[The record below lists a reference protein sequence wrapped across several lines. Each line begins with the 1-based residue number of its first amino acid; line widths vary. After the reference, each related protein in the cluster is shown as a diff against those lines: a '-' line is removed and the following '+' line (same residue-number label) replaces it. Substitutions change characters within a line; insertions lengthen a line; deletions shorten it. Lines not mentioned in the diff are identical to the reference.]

1 MSQWRYQK
9 LNGVI
14 KMVHYI
20 GVILDESRYE
30 QIKGTEIE
38 EKVQSIFGGT
48 LKMLVVEVPEDKS
61 NQILKAFD
69 RARIDSRGFIEDVP
83 VAFRRAVFEEIVKN
97 KSLDIVDKVLERL
110 SEIQELAKKEDEYI
124 PPPEIE

>member
-1 MSQWRYQK
+1 
-9 LNGVI
+9 
-14 KMVHYI
+14 MVHYI

-38 EKVQSIFGGT
+38 EKVQSIFGGA

>member
-1 MSQWRYQK
+1 
-9 LNGVI
+9 
-14 KMVHYI
+14 MVHYI
-20 GVILDESRYE
+20 GIILDESRLA
-30 QIKGTEIE
+30 QIKGTPLE
-38 EKVQSIFGGT
+38 EKIQDLFGGQ

-61 NQILKAFD
+61 EKILKAFD

-97 KSLDIVDKVLERL
+97 KSLDIIDKVLERL
-110 SEIQELAKKEDEYI
+110 PEIQELAKKEDEYI

>member
-1 MSQWRYQK
+1 MP
-9 LNGVI
+9 
-14 KMVHYI
+14 HYI
-20 GVILDESRYE
+20 GIILDEKRLE
-30 QIKGTEIE
+30 QVKGTPVE
-38 EKVQSIFGGT
+38 EKIQPIFGGA

-61 NQILKAFD
+61 QEILKAFD

-83 VAFRRAVFEEIVKN
+83 VAFRRAVFEEIAKA
-97 KSLDIVDKVLERL
+97 KSLDVVDSVLQRL

>member
-1 MSQWRYQK
+1 
-9 LNGVI
+9 
-14 KMVHYI
+14 MVHYI

-30 QIKGTEIE
+30 QIKGTPIE

-61 NQILKAFD
+61 EQILKAFD

-97 KSLDIVDKVLERL
+97 KSLDIIDKVLERL
-110 SEIQELAKKEDEYI
+110 PEIQELAKKEDEYI